1 MWEKEQGDNEEE
13 YWETHFKRCYKL
25 LIGMGAY
32 AGVPYLNV
40 VCLLH
45 YMLHHRSSVMQD
57 LPDTLRYFEC
67 FHVCLVWHVS
77 PAGCSP
83 QASIRTFCWAQLLAR
98 PILPQPLLLLHCFR
112 EKTSYRPNTT
122 WQGYLPFC
130 IRQSGVYSLLLCVGL
145 FVAKVFLR

>member
-1 MWEKEQGDNEEE
+1 MWEKEQGSNEGYSEM
-13 YWETHFKRCYKL
+13 HFKRCYKL
-25 LIGMGAY
+25 PICMGAS

-57 LPDTLRYFEC
+57 LPDTLRYFER
-67 FHVCLVWHVS
+67 FNVCLVWHVS
-77 PAGCSP
+77 PACCSP
-83 QASIRTFCWAQLLAR
+83 QVSIRTFCWAELLAH

-112 EKTSYRPNTT
+112 EKALCRPNTT

-130 IRQSGVYSLLLCVGL
+130 IQQSGVNSLLLCAGL
-145 FVAKVFLR
+145 FLAKVFLR